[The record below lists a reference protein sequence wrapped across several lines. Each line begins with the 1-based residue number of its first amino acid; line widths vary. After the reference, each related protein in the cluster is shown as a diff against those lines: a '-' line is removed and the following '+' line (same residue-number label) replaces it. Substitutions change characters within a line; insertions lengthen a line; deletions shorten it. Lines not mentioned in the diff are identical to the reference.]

1 MEYHQ
6 LKKTNG
12 DYSTPSGVRL
22 VKIINAKVHGHVV
35 TSHYTERAVGAGN
48 VVDRRYAHATS
59 DAHRGAAWE
68 TLLNETRPMHQAAAY
83 AYMEKMSKTS
93 KPVSETRVSWLNPGQ
108 QLAQRA
114 PGKRF
119 RNRFTIVTELLSK
132 DAAWKSA
139 TPAAVAAA
147 KAHAAVNRQ
156 KKVDRKSRSE
166 VVANSKVDAVEVG
179 AAKRRASTRMADINS
194 ETLEVRAA
202 AVDPPRQPLGLIDSE
217 QRQPASKEDLT
228 QECEARGLEP
238 KSGALRMKPR
248 VSGLGEPKL
257 KIDELKELLLPH
269 CLPSSSL
276 LEQKRP
282 DKSDAAD
289 NASGADWGLWGHQKK
304 KLRLV
309 VVEAAPEQS
318 PTAGSS
324 ATEVIALDTPSPTP
338 GPDAKRSSLRAVGVR
353 RQPSRFVN

>member
-1 MEYHQ
+1 
-6 LKKTNG
+6 
-12 DYSTPSGVRL
+12 
-22 VKIINAKVHGHVV
+22 
-35 TSHYTERAVGAGN
+35 
-48 VVDRRYAHATS
+48 
-59 DAHRGAAWE
+59 
-68 TLLNETRPMHQAAAY
+68 
-83 AYMEKMSKTS
+83 
-93 KPVSETRVSWLNPGQ
+93 
-108 QLAQRA
+108 
-114 PGKRF
+114 
-119 RNRFTIVTELLSK
+119 
-132 DAAWKSA
+132 
-139 TPAAVAAA
+139 
-147 KAHAAVNRQ
+147 
-156 KKVDRKSRSE
+156 
-166 VVANSKVDAVEVG
+166 
-179 AAKRRASTRMADINS
+179 
-194 ETLEVRAA
+194 
-202 AVDPPRQPLGLIDSE
+202 
-217 QRQPASKEDLT
+217 
-228 QECEARGLEP
+228 
-238 KSGALRMKPR
+238 MKPR

-289 NASGADWGLWGHQKK
+289 NACGADWGLWGHQKK

>member
-1 MEYHQ
+1 
-6 LKKTNG
+6 
-12 DYSTPSGVRL
+12 
-22 VKIINAKVHGHVV
+22 
-35 TSHYTERAVGAGN
+35 
-48 VVDRRYAHATS
+48 
-59 DAHRGAAWE
+59 
-68 TLLNETRPMHQAAAY
+68 
-83 AYMEKMSKTS
+83 MEKMSKTS

-202 AVDPPRQPLGLIDSE
+202 AVDPPRQPLGLIDLE

-276 LEQKRP
+276 LEQ
-282 DKSDAAD
+282 
-289 NASGADWGLWGHQKK
+289 
-304 KLRLV
+304 
-309 VVEAAPEQS
+309 
-318 PTAGSS
+318 
-324 ATEVIALDTPSPTP
+324 
-338 GPDAKRSSLRAVGVR
+338 
-353 RQPSRFVN
+353 